1 MWSLAMQQA
10 TSLYISIQPTYPAHD
25 EVITVSLLHP
35 SPKYLSFPDTNPQ
48 WKNPK
53 LSSHSVPY
61 SSYTSYRPMQTP
73 RENTAMQV
81 LPAATPERI
90 LQTLNALTAMLRYC
104 CTLTSLT
111 TQTSNLV
118 VLLGFLFRPVFF
130 SFFSLSLL
138 CKQAAINLELRIIWL
153 KNKNK

>member
-1 MWSLAMQQA
+1 MWALAMRQA

-53 LSSHSVPY
+53 LSSHSVP
-61 SSYTSYRPMQTP
+61 YRPMQTP

-130 SFFSLSLL
+130 FSLSLFVM
-138 CKQAAINLELRIIWL
+138 QASCHQLRTENNLI
-153 KNKNK
+153 KN